1 MHSQTDVVNELCK
14 DAGIPPVSERPIEDH
29 CDHPKTF
36 CGNGMV
42 TVDYVENYWCP
53 VCNEK
58 IDMGCAGDC
67 NECCKQPCNGEAAT
81 GYESSSSSLSRED
94 EYMVVPRNLAAD
106 LENEA
111 KVQLCTGCN
120 AEPDEDGFCDGICF
134 CCYLKQQRQQEEAL
148 PSSQDDDAEY
158 DAALHSA
165 TACGACGEEASGNL
179 DDGICG
185 ECQKVLQPP
194 KKPCCTVWKELSK
207 ETVSRIVV
215 NRCLQGAVSITTPNL
230 EKLGNE
236 DMVKMP

>member
-14 DAGIPPVSERPIEDH
+14 DAVIPPVSERPIEDH

-148 PSSQDDDAEY
+148 PKMMMQSMMQ
-158 DAALHSA
+158 LC
-165 TACGACGEEASGNL
+165 TL
-179 DDGICG
+179 
-185 ECQKVLQPP
+185 LQPVALVE
-194 KKPCCTVWKELSK
+194 KKHQATWMMAFVKSARRCYRLPRNPAVKSGKSYPMRLFQELW
-207 ETVSRIVV
+207 
-215 NRCLQGAVSITTPNL
+215 
-230 EKLGNE
+230 
-236 DMVKMP
+236 